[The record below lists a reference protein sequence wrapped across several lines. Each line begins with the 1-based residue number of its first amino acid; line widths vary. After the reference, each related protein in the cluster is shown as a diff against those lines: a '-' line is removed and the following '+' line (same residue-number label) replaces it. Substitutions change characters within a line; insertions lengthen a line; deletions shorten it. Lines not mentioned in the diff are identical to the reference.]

1 MNAEALEEF
10 LASLAEP
17 DPARVALA
25 RTLAA
30 TLDAGA
36 GLAVAA
42 VSREYRAVIAELER
56 DDDVGDDDPA
66 DEWLRS
72 LSAEVGNAEEP

>member
-1 MNAEALEEF
+1 MNAEALELF
-10 LASLAEP
+10 LASLDDP

-25 RTLAA
+25 RTLAT

-42 VSREYRAVIAELER
+42 VSREYRAVLAELE
-56 DDDVGDDDPA
+56 DADDVGDDDPA
-66 DEWLRS
+66 NEWLRS
-72 LSAEVGNAEEP
+72 LSAEMGDA

>member
-10 LASLAEP
+10 LAALDYP

-36 GLAVAA
+36 GLSTAA
-42 VSREYRAVIAELER
+42 VSREYRAVLAELER
-56 DDDVGDDDPA
+56 DDDVDDDDPA

-72 LSAEVGNAEEP
+72 LSAEMGDTKEP

>member
-1 MNAEALEEF
+1 MNAEALEQF
-10 LASLAEP
+10 LDSLTDPE
-17 DPARVALA
+17 PARVALA

-30 TLDAGA
+30 LLDAGA
-36 GLAVAA
+36 GLSTAA

-56 DDDVGDDDPA
+56 DDDVDDDDPA

-72 LSAEVGNAEEP
+72 LSAEMGDQA